1 MRNEHVD
8 VGRAGAGDGR
18 IDALDGLRAVAIVA
32 VVAYHADVSWVR
44 GGFLGVSLFF
54 TLSGFLITRL
64 LLDEHAHHG
73 RIALGAFYARR
84 FRRLAPAAVV
94 VLVMTSLVL
103 VVDGLWSSELQ
114 RDLVAGL
121 TYSSNW
127 QQVTAGHGYGSMF
140 GMASPFM
147 HFWSLA
153 IEEQFYLVIPAVA
166 VLALR
171 RSTRRFATVLAAC
184 LAAAWF
190 AGQVG
195 PVATR
200 YFRTDVRALELLAGC
215 LLAVLSTRV
224 GRHSRLDRLPGL
236 PLLAIFLALC
246 AAISVTDPRLYTF
259 VLPVVAAVSC
269 LLVVTACRPST
280 RLARVL
286 SWSPLVVIGRLS
298 YAIYLVHWPVDVL
311 VGDAL
316 TRLVLTAALAAAL
329 HYVVERPTRRLRPRF
344 AIGPVAIVSSLV
356 LVGCSLPSGRSG
368 PAASSTLPPLPA
380 VSRVAAASGP
390 AAPTTTISTPTAS
403 SAPSPSTPSP
413 SSVPDT
419 SAITEAQRPRVLVV
433 GDSTGEFLG
442 DALSRRPELDVT
454 NAARRGCPLLD
465 VDDVPVQLRRST
477 EFKPWPAQSGE
488 THDCNWAH
496 YMPDVPAGFD
506 FAVVVAGPTMTPT
519 YRLPPGQDVHVG
531 DPAAD
536 AWLSAS
542 LTRLAA
548 ELQRHATSVVW
559 LTAPAS
565 EATYGVGTSDDWYWT
580 SRARTDAWNALQRAV
595 AVQTGGSVID
605 FAQWFY
611 EQPDHDTYRP
621 DGSHLEGEGADL
633 AAAYVTMELL
643 TQAH

>member
-1 MRNEHVD
+1 MRNDRADVD
-8 VGRAGAGDGR
+8 RADGGNGR
-18 IDALDGLRAVAIVA
+18 IDALDGLRAVAITA
-32 VVAYHADVSWVR
+32 VVVYHADGSWAP

-64 LLDEHAHHG
+64 LLDEHAHRG
-73 RIALGAFYARR
+73 RVALGRFYARR
-84 FRRLAPAAVV
+84 VRRLAPAAVV

-103 VVDGLWSSELQ
+103 VVDGLWTSALQ

-121 TYSSNW
+121 TYSTNW

-140 GMASPFM
+140 GMPSPFV

-153 IEEQFYLVIPAVA
+153 IEEQFYLVIPALA
-166 VLALR
+166 VLTLR
-171 RSTRRFATVLAAC
+171 RSTRLFATVLATG
-184 LAAAWF
+184 LAAAWY

-215 LLAVLSTRV
+215 LLAVVCTRV
-224 GRHSRLDRLPGL
+224 KRGRWLDRLPGL
-236 PLLAIFLALC
+236 PLLAVFVAFC
-246 AAISVTDPRLYTF
+246 TTISVTDAGLYTL
-259 VLPVVAAVSC
+259 VLPAVAAVSC
-269 LLVVTACRPST
+269 VLIVTACRPST

-286 SWSPLVVIGRLS
+286 GWSPLVVVGRLS

-311 VGDAL
+311 VGNAFD
-316 TRLVLTAALAAAL
+316 RLVLTVALAAAL
-329 HYVVERPTRRLRPRF
+329 HHVVERPTRRLRPRF
-344 AIGPVAIVSSLV
+344 AIGPVAVVSSLV
-356 LVGCSLPSGRSG
+356 LVGCSLPNGRAG
-368 PAASSTLPPLPA
+368 PPVSTTLPPLPA
-380 VSRVAAASGP
+380 PSRVVTASGP
-390 AAPTTTISTPTAS
+390 AATTSTPPTTTSTTA
-403 SAPSPSTPSP
+403 TH
-413 SSVPDT
+413 
-419 SAITEAQRPRVLVV
+419 RPRVLVV

-442 DALSRRPELDVT
+442 DALGRRPEIDVT

-465 VDDVPVQLRRST
+465 VDDIPVQLRRAT
-477 EFKPWPAQSGE
+477 DFEPWPGQTGE

-496 YMPDVPAGFD
+496 YVPDLPAGFD
-506 FAVVVAGPTMTPT
+506 FAVIVAGPTMTPT
-519 YRLPPGQDVHVG
+519 YRLAPGQEVHVG
-531 DPAAD
+531 EPAAD

-548 ELQRHATSVVW
+548 ELQRHAANVVW

-580 SRARTDAWNALQRAV
+580 SRDRTDAWNAVQRAV
-595 AVQTGGSVID
+595 AAQTDGTVIE
-605 FAQWFY
+605 FAKWFY
-611 EQPDHDTYRP
+611 EQPDHDNYRP

-643 TQAH
+643 NHAH